1 MSVIRNIRMLT
12 RYSAWA
18 NGRMFDALAT
28 LPKGEATA
36 VRATIFGN
44 MVNTM
49 NHDYVVDLIWKGHLT
64 GVPHGFTKRI
74 TDTEPTLDELRRAQA
89 EIDAWYV
96 AYADNLSESL
106 HDEVV
111 QFKFVDG
118 GAGAMTRGDMLLHIV
133 NHKTYHRGVVADML
147 YQALSKPPVMDLPV
161 FLREVPLHL

>member
-106 HDEVV
+106 HDEIV

>member
-18 NGRMFDALAT
+18 NGRMFDALAA
-28 LPKGEATA
+28 LPAGQATA
-36 VRATIFGN
+36 KRATIFGN

-74 TDTEPTLDELRRAQA
+74 TDVEPTLADLRRAQA

-106 HDEVV
+106 HDEIV
-111 QFKFVDG
+111 QFKFIDG